1 MGSLFSY
8 IEAQAMRSLMA
19 DPRGGLCADECVVD
33 LFCGAGGWG
42 EGAKRVGLEVDY
54 AINHDDVAI
63 GTHADNNPECVHHR
77 GDAWRVKPVDVVGD
91 RPVGLLLAS
100 AACTTHSRARGSA
113 PVSKRVHMLGWCIAR
128 WMEQVAPRV
137 VLIENVPEWLDWGPL
152 VDKRDHRG
160 ELVLDQAGR
169 PVRVHDPKRKGMHFR
184 RWWNYCKR
192 LGYQMEQRVLD
203 AADFGSAS
211 RRKRL
216 FIIARN
222 DGMAITW
229 PAPTHGGPSRPHRRA
244 ADVIDWSD
252 LGTSIFDRPRPL
264 RPKTL
269 KRIVEGIRRYV
280 LNDPSPFVL
289 RVTQSDGPG
298 RGWHVR
304 SVDAPMATQTTRQDL
319 AVCTPVVQQI
329 RGDVMGRSPTDVLPT
344 ITAGNGPGRGAG
356 AAHAMGIATPI
367 IAPQN
372 TGVYGQRP
380 DRAGPTI
387 TTKGHQSI
395 IAPIL
400 ATTGYGEREGQ
411 AARVHRV
418 AELLGTCVNGS
429 KQAVVT
435 PLLMN
440 NTTNHTGGRADGS
453 VPTVTTGGQCGVVA
467 PIMVGAGGS
476 GYAGKPRGIDSPMNT
491 VKCDSRAALV
501 APVMAYMNQGGKQSG
516 GCDEPARTVVAGG
529 NHAALVSALMM
540 EYYGNNQT
548 LRRGDA
554 PLGCCTTVDRHG
566 LVSVVIDGVEMVI
579 VDILFRMLRP
589 HELAAA
595 MGFPASFRW
604 PKTQRETVRLI
615 GNAVQVDQSEAL
627 VRAVL
632 PRGRSMNQERAT
644 A

>member
-1 MGSLFSY
+1 MISLFAQ
-8 IEAQAMRSLMA
+8 IETSARRAMLTDDRA
-19 DPRGGLCADECVVD
+19 GLAADECVVD

-42 EGAKRVGLEVDY
+42 EGAKRVGIEVDY
-54 AINHDDVAI
+54 AINHDEVAI
-63 GTHADNNPECVHHR
+63 GTHAANNPECMHHR
-77 GDAWRVKPVDVVGD
+77 GDAWRVKPIDVVGS

-152 VDKRDHRG
+152 VDKRDHHG
-160 ELVLDQAGR
+160 HIVPDQAGR
-169 PVRVHDPKRKGMHFR
+169 PIRVHDPERKGVHFR
-184 RWWNYCKR
+184 RWWRYCER
-192 LGYQMEQRVLD
+192 LGYVMERRVLD

-216 FIIARN
+216 FIIARR
-222 DGMAITW
+222 DGLPIVW
-229 PAPTHGGPSRPHRRA
+229 PEITHGLGVTPHRTA

-252 LGTSIFDRPRPL
+252 LGTSIFDRPREL

-269 KRIVEGIRRYV
+269 KRIAEGIRRYV

-289 RVTQSDGPG
+289 RVTQSDAPG
-298 RGWHVR
+298 GGWHVR
-304 SVDAPMATQTTRQDL
+304 GVGQPMATQTTRQDL
-319 AVCTPVVQQI
+319 AVCTPIV
-329 RGDVMGRSPTDVLPT
+329 
-344 ITAGNGPGRGAG
+344 
-356 AAHAMGIATPI
+356 
-367 IAPQN
+367 APQN
-372 TGVYGQRP
+372 TGVFGQRP
-380 DRAGPTI
+380 DRTGPTI
-387 TTKGHQSI
+387 TTKGHQSLI
-395 IAPIL
+395 SPIL
-400 ATTGYGEREGQ
+400 ATTGYGESEGQ

-418 AELLGTCVNGS
+418 AELFGTCVNGV

-440 NTTNHTGGRADGS
+440 NTTGHAGGRADGS
-453 VPTVTTGGQCGVVA
+453 VPTVTTGGQCGMVA
-467 PIMVGAGGS
+467 PLLSPAGGAGRVAHPADECMRALVCRESYGLVAPVVVGAGGS
-476 GYAGKPRGIDSPMNT
+476 GFAAKPKNADAPMNT
-491 VKCDSRAALV
+491 IKCESRAALV
-501 APVMAYMNQGGKQSG
+501 A
-516 GCDEPARTVVAGG
+516 
-529 NHAALVSALMM
+529 ALMM
-540 EYYGNNQT
+540 KYYGNGSG
-548 LRRGDA
+548 LHRADA
-554 PLGCCTTVDRHG
+554 PLGCCTTLDRHG

-595 MGFPASFRW
+595 MGFPATFHW

-615 GNAVQVDQSEAL
+615 GNAVQVDQSEAI

-632 PRGRSMNQERAT
+632 PLGRARLSERAT